1 MKVVIDISDEDFR
14 ELLKRTKAEN
24 IKEAVETAVE
34 EFLLSASPDKAK
46 KERTKVE
53 KYLSLLR
60 GEVLEKIDGL
70 VEQKLEEI
78 GLNEKINKILT
89 AKLNPIRKEVE
100 KLKKAVKDLEN
111 DLYVLKQ
118 EVSGLPTT
126 NNLNRL
132 KREMKVLEAFLADQI
147 RNIRKEIER
156 EKFLKAVEEINR
168 TFPFPAE
175 LKITA
180 EEGDW
185 FTVEVESKALEK
197 TPFSE
202 EYLKGLLKERGFS
215 VLVRK
220 EKDCY
225 KVKL

>member
-34 EFLLSASPDKAK
+34 GFLLSASPERAK
-46 KERTKVE
+46 RQSEKIE

-60 GEVLEKIDGL
+60 EEILERIDGL

-89 AKLNPIRKEVE
+89 AKLTPIKKEVE

-118 EVSGLPTT
+118 EVSGLPTA
-126 NNLNRL
+126 NNLNGL

-180 EEGDW
+180 EEGGW

-202 EYLKGLLKERGFS
+202 EYLKNLLKERGFY